1 VIGMFDR
8 LPLFGSNRFKGEM
21 CGLTEGCGSKLLL
34 PRNEDRDLD
43 AVVAPLPEDFPN
55 KLERENVE
63 ESGDG
68 LSFIT
73 SVELP
78 NFLPDNE
85 EGEEKHFTNGTEVQ
99 HVINKAATDVFDTMN
114 PIFIF
119 SPISDPP

>member
-1 VIGMFDR
+1 MIGFFDR

-21 CGLTEGCGSKLLL
+21 CGLTDGCGSKLLL
-34 PRNEDRDLD
+34 PRNLD
-43 AVVAPLPEDFPN
+43 AVAAALPEDFPN

-63 ESGDG
+63 ESVDG

-85 EGEEKHFTNGTEVQ
+85 DGKEKHSTNGTEAQ
-99 HVINKAATDVFDTMN
+99 HVISKAATDVFDTMN

-119 SPISDPP
+119 SASSDPP